1 MMKVIGGIGLL
12 LGGFCVG
19 VISSVYYF
27 KIGA

>member
-1 MMKVIGGIGLL
+1 MKVIGGIGLL